1 MEYRQFNFRIKDT
14 EARQAENEGHFSGIA
29 NAFNVIDDYGSTF
42 DRGSFKKTL
51 SEQSYLPAVWFH
63 KPDTPIGSIVDA
75 EETDAGLKVNDGKIN
90 LDTNRGREIYSGMQF
105 DPPYI
110 TEMSIGFDT
119 IKSQDD
125 DEGIEHKK
133 EVKLYEIS
141 PLTKNFAANPGA
153 QIQEVRSTIKGIRK
167 INQSLKSESEQ
178 NLIEATQELRNL
190 LSQLNGEPIK
200 SPIEQR
206 PYEGEH
212 ACRLRDPGDF
222 EDDSFRRVN
231 GDRES
236 NGKSIDVIYGK
247 LEDEDSMAEQA
258 YRYPDD
264 EWSVSQAEDHC
275 EEHDG
280 IEFEPS
286 ENEEESI
293 DEALEEARNLLE
305 DGIAR
310 LDGGSRETTSES
322 GSPQG
327 SRDAGVD
334 PRLVEEIKRAATEL
348 N

>member
-1 MEYRQFNFRIKDT
+1 MEYRQFPLEIREVDG
-14 EARQAENEGHFSGIA
+14 QGVFSGIA
-29 NAFNVIDDYGSTF
+29 NAFDVIDDYGSTF

-51 SEQSYLPAVWFH
+51 SEQDTVPLVWFH
-63 KPDTPIGSIVDA
+63 DPTQPIGAAVELSEKDKGLMVD
-75 EETDAGLKVNDGKIN
+75 EGK
-90 LDTNRGREIYSGMQF
+90 LDLDVPLAQNVYSGMKH

-110 TEMSIGFDT
+110 TQMSIGFET

-125 DEGIEHKK
+125 DEGVEHKK
-133 EVKLYEIS
+133 EAKLFEIS

-153 QIQEVRSTIKGIRK
+153 QIGEVRSTIEGVRR
-167 INQSLKSESEQ
+167 INESIKSQSEQ

-310 LDGGSRETTSES
+310 LDGGSRETTSDS